1 MQARAL
7 GDELVVG
14 LISDDEIRA
23 AKGPPV
29 QNYEERKTLVGA
41 VKWVDEII
49 DGAARARVLYRQ
61 RIVRMT
67 GSCKMPEGNVCHR
80 AASHCITCTSCTDSS
95 QGGKA
100 AEGRACGVRHGWRVH
115 HQAAIW
121 QHACCMLKDT

>member
-1 MQARAL
+1 MTLETSVGCAAAPVRSSSARVQARAL

-49 DGAARARVLYRQ
+49 DGVSP
-61 RIVRMT
+61 V
-67 GSCKMPEGNVCHR
+67 
-80 AASHCITCTSCTDSS
+80 
-95 QGGKA
+95 
-100 AEGRACGVRHGWRVH
+100 
-115 HQAAIW
+115 QAAPFVW
-121 QHACCMLKDT
+121 KTAAT